1 MTIDNFSMVP
11 YTVFY
16 KQQKSQNS
24 TLNAETQEIY
34 QSELYNNLTQKG
46 KRLSCNLAS
55 NSSSIY
61 KLLTIAMQE
70 EQKSLQT
77 KHNLNKKKSQ
87 IKLIPAIWAEGLQ
100 VVLWASRHLAVIIQS
115 IKDISKS
122 T

>member
-34 QSELYNNLTQKG
+34 QSELYNVTQKG

-55 NSSSIY
+55 KSSSIY
-61 KLLTIAMQE
+61 KLLTIAMQK

-77 KHNLNKKKSQ
+77 KHNLNNKKSQ
-87 IKLIPAIWAEGLQ
+87 IKLIPAIWAEELQ